1 MACPSS
7 SMAMGENGEDEVI
20 HVLAVDDD
28 PVNLIILEKL
38 LKASSCKVTA
48 AENGMRALEY
58 LGLLGDDDQHN
69 TPNTNVPRID
79 LIITDYSM
87 PGINGYQLLKK
98 VKESAM
104 LKDVPVVVMSSENVP
119 SIINQCLEEGALKFM
134 PKPLNR
140 SDVKHLI
147 SQLP

>member
-1 MACPSS
+1 MACLS

-20 HVLAVDDD
+20 HVLAADDD

-38 LKASSCKVTA
+38 LKASSCKVTT
-48 AENGMRALEY
+48 AENGLRALEY
-58 LGLLGDDDQHN
+58 LGLLAGDDQQN
-69 TPNTNVPRID
+69 SPNTNVPKVN

-87 PGINGYQLLKK
+87 SEMNGYELLKK

-119 SIINQCLEEGALKFM
+119 SIINQCLEEGALMFM
-134 PKPLNR
+134 PKPLNH

-147 SQLP
+147 SQLR

>member
-7 SMAMGENGEDEVI
+7 MAIGENGEDEVI

-28 PVNLIILEKL
+28 PVNLIILDKL
-38 LKASSCKVTA
+38 LKSSYCKVTT
-48 AENGMRALEY
+48 AENGLRALEY
-58 LGLLGDDDQHN
+58 LGLLAGDDQN
-69 TPNTNVPRID
+69 NSPNTNVPKVN

-87 PGINGYQLLKK
+87 PEMNGYELLKK

-119 SIINQCLEEGALKFM
+119 SIINQCLEGGALMFM

-147 SQLP
+147 SQLR